1 MRRGKLRGRTGEQGK
16 RRKEEES
23 GGGGNM
29 VKKWTGR
36 RWWSGRYGEVQ
47 IHTIIPA
54 CTERGKGEQVG
65 VGVNMGSG
73 S

>member
-1 MRRGKLRGRTGEQGK
+1 
-16 RRKEEES
+16 
-23 GGGGNM
+23 M

-36 RWWSGRYGEVQ
+36 RWWSGRYAEVQ